1 MKVAAGHMSGLSFFE
16 RLSALDRPDETN
28 DTEQIWMII
37 RTFLG
42 IIRVMIFV
50 SIIVIAE
57 MLEEIFI
64 GNLSLAVW
72 SLIVGIPLFV
82 LLSSLIILGNKRFI
96 GKPAKSDNTTV
107 LRPILKRV

>member
-1 MKVAAGHMSGLSFFE
+1 MKVAGLNMSKLSFIE
-16 RLSALDRPDETN
+16 RLSALDKPDQTT
-28 DTEQIWMII
+28 DTEQIWMIV

-42 IIRVMIFV
+42 IIRVFIFI

-72 SLIVGIPLFV
+72 SLIVGIPMFI
-82 LLSSLIILGNKRFI
+82 LLSSLIILGNKRFLDK
-96 GKPAKSDNTTV
+96 GTKTENTAI